1 MIWLCKDGFL
11 AYIKTGDIYK
21 DIVED
26 VDTRFDL
33 SNYELDRPLTKRK
46 NKKAEKLIR
55 WENYGKMYFTEE
67 LIRLLYVQMMK
78 KECNTLIWVK
88 HAYGTFKDL
97 VSEEEEI
104 KCNNVIKQYKND

>member
-1 MIWLCKDGFL
+1 MAKCTLL
-11 AYIKTGDIYK
+11 
-21 DIVED
+21 
-26 VDTRFDL
+26 
-33 SNYELDRPLTKRK
+33 RK
-46 NKKAEKLIR
+46 
-55 WENYGKMYFTEE
+55 

-78 KECNTLIWVK
+78 KECNTLTWEK